1 MYKKLRRRF
10 MVVSSLVL
18 FGVILLVEGG
28 VFFIASQIVMSQSRV
43 MIDQIL
49 DQGGTLPGR
58 GEFSRSQE
66 AFLALNQESIFETR
80 FFSARESDGD
90 VTILDMRMI
99 DLSSEE
105 AISLAKKTLASHSA
119 YGFARNMGNRSLY
132 FGKKT
137 AEDGSTLIVLMDS
150 GSRMGLIR
158 LIMIY
163 TAAMWFAVLILYV
176 LIMGKYSGNLI
187 KPFVENDERQK
198 RFITNASHELK
209 TPLAVISANTEM
221 TEALS
226 GKTKWTDSTR
236 RQTARLKTLIEELV
250 VLSRME
256 EMKETNLQEINYSV
270 LVSEAAESFR
280 AVAENE
286 GKTFTARI
294 EPDLL
299 VRGDQRGLQ
308 QLTSVLLDN
317 AVKYCDDAGSV
328 DVSLQMRGRK
338 KGAILQVSNTYADG
352 KDVDYDR
359 FFERFYRQ
367 DESHNSGKAGFGIGL
382 SMAQEL
388 VHHMNGSLKV
398 SYAGDTITF
407 RTELRG

>member
-1 MYKKLRRRF
+1 MYKKLRQRF

-28 VFFIASQIVMSQSRV
+28 VFFIASRIVMSQSRV

-80 FFSARESDGD
+80 FFSARESDGE
-90 VTILDMRMI
+90 VSILHMRMFG
-99 DLSSEE
+99 LTNEE
-105 AISLAKKTLASHSA
+105 AVELAKKTLANHSD
-119 YGFARNMGNRSLY
+119 YGFAGNTGSRSLY
-132 FGKKT
+132 YGRKT
-137 AEDGSTLIVLMDS
+137 AEDGSILIVFMDS
-150 GSRMGLIR
+150 GTRMGLIR

-187 KPFVENDERQK
+187 RPFVENDERQK

-256 EMKETNLQEINYSV
+256 EMKETDLQEINYSV

-286 GKTFTARI
+286 GKTFSARI

-299 VRGDQRGLQ
+299 VRGDRRSLQ

-317 AVKYCDDAGSV
+317 AVKYCDDAGSIE
-328 DVSLQMRGRK
+328 VSLRMKGRK
-338 KGAILQVSNTYADG
+338 KGVILQVSNTYAEG
-352 KDVDYDR
+352 RDVDYER

-382 SMAQEL
+382 SMAQEI
-388 VHHMNGSLKV
+388 VRHMNGSLKV

-407 RTELRG
+407 RAEL